1 MAAEFAARRLDRR
14 APGRR
19 GAAPLAGSLA
29 RLRAWG
35 EGRVCGPPMQ
45 DSPSIIG
52 RIRLSTLWLIQ
63 ADREWSELTMKV
75 LCQSGGCNFRCR
87 NNCKH
92 CGRYVSKA
100 LMPREFNSTGAS
112 LAWQKGLGYQFENAN
127 PVSNLCK
134 YNLGCALFQEV
145 LRDGKHEYSNKMR

>member
-19 GAAPLAGSLA
+19 GATPLAGSLA
-29 RLRAWG
+29 RLR
-35 EGRVCGPPMQ
+35 
-45 DSPSIIG
+45 
-52 RIRLSTLWLIQ
+52 
-63 ADREWSELTMKV
+63 
-75 LCQSGGCNFRCR
+75 
-87 NNCKH
+87 
-92 CGRYVSKA
+92 
-100 LMPREFNSTGAS
+100 
-112 LAWQKGLGYQFENAN
+112 AWQKGLGYQFENAN